1 MPLLSVGSFM
11 CVLSSCTQP
20 CLERAALFEFCLCFS
35 HHNICFLPLLIF
47 FSPRLT
53 VLFTFRSETSI
64 HFGLGTTVF
73 YFLPCCHVTDFTE
86 AFSVCYCGGF
96 ILINTVWF

>member
-1 MPLLSVGSFM
+1 MSRHLALSHVSN
-11 CVLSSCTQP
+11 VLHSLNFVSVSLITISVFFHF
-20 CLERAALFEFCLCFS
+20 LF
-35 HHNICFLPLLIF
+35 F

-86 AFSVCYCGGF
+86 AFSVCYRGGF